1 MPSVSMT
8 VNGKAVTADV
18 DPRTLLVQF
27 LREHLRLTGSTPLP
41 HGQRLPPEAELA
53 EKFGVNRG
61 TLREALRES
70 GLDSPGDERVML
82 VRTACQHPCN
92 LAPLVSV
99 QPDNVWYGELNETRV
114 REIVQSHFVEGNVC
128 EAHAYR
134 AGERVRTPDL
144 AVDMKDHY
152 PVVNAAQGGIRIHD
166 ALARPAMKV
175 VDAGAL
181 FMRIENRGG
190 GADKLI
196 AVETPFSDRPRIH
209 DPALSHKQVEDI
221 EFEPL
226 ALPATTTMTTTATTT
241 TASTAT
247 TIVRASTK
255 RAMSST

>member
-1 MPSVSMT
+1 MLFRSRSHVPPYKRQVY
-8 VNGKAVTADV
+8 VCLGPRCTAAGAWHSYD
-18 DPRTLLVQF
+18 
-27 LREHLRLTGSTPLP
+27 
-41 HGQRLPPEAELA
+41 
-53 EKFGVNRG
+53 K
-61 TLREALRES
+61 LREALRES

-226 ALPATTTMTTTATTT
+226 ALPAGATVELKPGHLHMMLL
-241 TASTAT
+241 ALKADL
-247 TIVRASTK
+247 IEGDALPVRLVFE
-255 RAMSST
+255 RAGAVDLTLTWHPPIDM